1 MFVAGDHAANDISV
15 DWKNELESN
24 GFQVELIL
32 EGLGQVHAIRNL
44 FLEHILSAAE

>member
-15 DWKNELESN
+15 DWKNTLEDN
-24 GFQVELIL
+24 GFQVELKL
-32 EGLGQVHAIRNL
+32 EGLGQVPAIRNL